1 VRRPFRG
8 GDYVTVAGQ
17 TGVVRSLNTRATVL
31 VTLEGNHVR
40 IPNNIIYKEIL
51 VNATASSSA
60 RGNFDVMIPY
70 EASTAV
76 AIDAMSAALR
86 EGDEILSDP
95 PPRVLIEALEPGGVR
110 LRAYYWAPVQ
120 EVDWFKLHS
129 DAKLRVKVALQRAG
143 IIAPAVPSTAAP
155 PAMGPAASGGNGNAR
170 PQGANGPAPGPVP
183 APISS
188 PTVSR
193 EQAEANLQ
201 RDTRAAESATAAP
214 AAGATTPMGHVLN
227 EAETRV
233 SGEGANLLEEAK

>member
-1 VRRPFRG
+1 LLGVRRPFQI
-8 GDYVTVAGQ
+8 GDYVQVAGQ
-17 TGVVRSLNTRATVL
+17 AGVVLSLNTRATVL

-51 VNATASSSA
+51 VNATASPSA
-60 RGNFDVMIPY
+60 RGNFDVVIPY

-76 AIDAMSAALR
+76 ALEGMTAALR
-86 EGDEILSDP
+86 EGDGILSEP
-95 PPRVLIEALEPGGVR
+95 PPRTLIEALEPGGVR

-143 IIAPAVPSTAAP
+143 IIAPAAAP
-155 PAMGPAASGGNGNAR
+155 PAGSKGNGNAR
-170 PQGANGPAPGPVP
+170 SQGGNAPAPAPSPQP
-183 APISS
+183 A
-188 PTVSR
+188 VSR
-193 EQAEANLQ
+193 EQAEANLR

-214 AAGATTPMGHVLN
+214 AEGAPTPMEHVLN

-233 SGEGANLLEEAK
+233 SEEGTNLLAEAK